1 MRVGDGDDLT
11 ARVEMLVETGDAG
24 VSVGRDGRIV
34 LVVILEG
41 DDVFGRGVP
50 VEIGNSLMS
59 QEVSGSGNNCVLR
72 EAHGGS
78 FAISGWD
85 QILAVGEFVIEKS
98 IGDRADVARIRAD
111 VGIGD
116 QRGGEVTGNLLSG
129 RIATRSAVEIVIH
142 DRSEARRSPV
152 VGEAGGNG
160 EARKANLLV
169 RGVIVL
175 ITHVAE

>member
-24 VSVGRDGRIV
+24 VSVGRDGRIG

-72 EAHGGS
+72 EAQGGS
-78 FAISGWD
+78 FSISGWD
-85 QILAVGEFVIEKS
+85 KTLAVGEFVIVKS
-98 IGDRADVARIRAD
+98 IC
-111 VGIGD
+111 
-116 QRGGEVTGNLLSG
+116 
-129 RIATRSAVEIVIH
+129 
-142 DRSEARRSPV
+142 
-152 VGEAGGNG
+152 
-160 EARKANLLV
+160 V
-169 RGVIVL
+169 R
-175 ITHVAE
+175 TH